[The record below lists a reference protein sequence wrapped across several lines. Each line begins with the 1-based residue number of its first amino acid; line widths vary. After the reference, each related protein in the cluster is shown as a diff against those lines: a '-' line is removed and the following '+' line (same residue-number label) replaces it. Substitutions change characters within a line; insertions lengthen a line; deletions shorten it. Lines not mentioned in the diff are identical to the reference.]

1 MRPAKF
7 EYVAP
12 ADLDEA
18 ARVLAESD
26 GGGRILAGGQSL
38 MPALNLRLA
47 KPDLLVDLGRIPGL
61 AAIAVANGRVQMGA
75 MVTHADIVASEALHA
90 HLPVFRMAGVHI
102 AHSTIRE
109 QGTIGGS
116 LALADPASEWPA
128 ILVLLRGRVCAK
140 SVRGERWIDA
150 DAFVVSF
157 YTTALEPDEILTAV
171 EFPLPLGKVRYGFEE
186 FSRQYGAFAIA
197 LVAVAATL
205 KQDGSVGAVDAV
217 VGGCAARPTRLAFP
231 SLPATDQLGRM
242 VDAAFETA
250 GLKPTTDI
258 HASSEDRRDIAAALV
273 RKCIARVSQA
283 AG

>member
-7 EYVAP
+7 GYFAP
-12 ADLDEA
+12 KDLDEA
-18 ARVLAESD
+18 ARMLAASD

-38 MPALNLRLA
+38 MPALNLRLS
-47 KPDLLVDLGRIPGL
+47 KPDFLVDLGRIPGL
-61 AAIAVANGRVQMGA
+61 ATIMVEGDRVRMGP

-90 HLPVFRMAGVHI
+90 RLPVFRMAGMHI

-109 QGTIGGS
+109 QGTIGGR

-140 SVRGERWIDA
+140 SARGERWIDA
-150 DAFVVSF
+150 DAFIVSF

-171 EFPLPLGKVRYGFEE
+171 EFPLPAGEVRFGFEE
-186 FSRQYGAFAIA
+186 FSRQHGAFAIA
-197 LVAVAATL
+197 LVAAAATL
-205 KQDGSVGAVDAV
+205 KPNGSVGAIEAV
-217 VGGCAARPTRLAFP
+217 VGGCAARPARFGFAEPPTV
-231 SLPATDQLGRM
+231 DQLGHM
-242 VDAAFETA
+242 VDAAFDTA
-250 GLKPTTDI
+250 GLKPTADI
-258 HASSEDRRDIAAALV
+258 HASSEDRRDIAAALA